1 MHTDHSTIKYLLA
14 KADSKPILIRWVL
27 LLQEFDLE
35 IWDKNG
41 CDNLV
46 VDHLSRMIN
55 EEVTKKENKIKEEF
69 PNKTLMAVNIKDV
82 DYPWSVDMENFK
94 AMR

>member
-1 MHTDHSTIKYLLA
+1 
-14 KADSKPILIRWVL
+14 
-27 LLQEFDLE
+27 
-35 IWDKNG
+35 
-41 CDNLV
+41 
-46 VDHLSRMIN
+46 MIN

>member
-1 MHTDHSTIKYLLA
+1 MNWIEGRGK
-14 KADSKPILIRWVL
+14 
-27 LLQEFDLE
+27 
-35 IWDKNG
+35 
-41 CDNLV
+41 LV
-46 VDHLSRMIN
+46 VCEAIIN